1 MTSANL
7 SAPTRVTV
15 HLAHYFGDIS
25 DSLEWNSSAWV
36 ELEERLAA
44 TTRPLDSLTIGEIM
58 QALAETRCGSSPDA
72 GNFVK
77 RMIGQHDPSRHDL
90 FRVIRKLFRIYDLRI
105 IELLELIDVLERCP
119 GTVEDMPIKNLLAL
133 IAVVDIDEEPP
144 APLEEDSRP
153 PSTTH

>member
-1 MTSANL
+1 MNSDNL
-7 SAPTRVTV
+7 AAPTRVTV

-36 ELEERLAA
+36 DLEKRLAA

-58 QALAETRCGSSPDA
+58 QALDETRCGSSPAA

-119 GTVEDMPIKNLLAL
+119 GTIEEMPIKNLLAL
-133 IAVVDIDEEPP
+133 IAIVDIDEEPL
-144 APLEEDSRP
+144 APLEENSRP

>member
-1 MTSANL
+1 MTSDNL
-7 SAPTRVTV
+7 AAPTRVTV

-58 QALAETRCGSSPDA
+58 QALSDTRCGSSPDA
-72 GNFVK
+72 GKFVK
-77 RMIGQHDPSRHDL
+77 RMIGEHDPSRHDL
-90 FRVIRKLFRIYDLRI
+90 FRAIRKLFRIYDLRI

-133 IAVVDIDEEPP
+133 IAIVDIEEEPL
-144 APLEEDSRP
+144 APMEPDTDHLP
-153 PSTTH
+153 TIH

>member
-58 QALAETRCGSSPDA
+58 QALAETRCGSSPAA

-133 IAVVDIDEEPP
+133 IAIVDIDEEPL
-144 APLEEDSRP
+144 APVDTDTGTP
-153 PSTTH
+153 PTTH

>member
-7 SAPTRVTV
+7 AAPTRVTV

-58 QALAETRCGSSPDA
+58 QALAETRCGSSPEA
-72 GNFVK
+72 GNLVK

-133 IAVVDIDEEPP
+133 IAIVDIDDEPLTP
-144 APLEEDSRP
+144 VDTDTATP
-153 PSTTH
+153 PTTH

>member
-1 MTSANL
+1 MSNDSLA
-7 SAPTRVTV
+7 APTRVTV
-15 HLAHYFGDIS
+15 RLAPYFGDIS

-90 FRVIRKLFRIYDLRI
+90 FRAIRKLFRIYDLRI
-105 IELLELIDVLERCP
+105 IELLELINVLERCP

-133 IAVVDIDEEPP
+133 IAIVDIEEEPLATIEP
-144 APLEEDSRP
+144 ETGLP
-153 PSTTH
+153 PTIH

>member
-1 MTSANL
+1 MSNDSLA
-7 SAPTRVTV
+7 APTRVAV

-36 ELEERLAA
+36 DLEKRLAA

-58 QALAETRCGSSPDA
+58 QALSETRCGSSPDA

-90 FRVIRKLFRIYDLRI
+90 FRVIRKLLRIYDLRI

-133 IAVVDIDEEPP
+133 IAIVDIDEEPL
-144 APLEEDSRP
+144 APLPMKENDS
-153 PSTTH
+153 PSTH

>member
-1 MTSANL
+1 MSNDSLA
-7 SAPTRVTV
+7 APSRVTV

-58 QALAETRCGSSPDA
+58 QALAETRCGSSPAA

-77 RMIGQHDPSRHDL
+77 RMIGQHDLSRHDL

-119 GTVEDMPIKNLLAL
+119 GTVEDMSIKNLLAL
-133 IAVVDIDEEPP
+133 IAIVDIEEEPLAAIEP
-144 APLEEDSRP
+144 DTDLLP
-153 PSTTH
+153 TIH

>member
-1 MTSANL
+1 MSNGSLA
-7 SAPTRVTV
+7 APTRVTV
-15 HLAHYFGDIS
+15 HLAHFFGDIS

-105 IELLELIDVLERCP
+105 IELLELIDVLKRCP
-119 GTVEDMPIKNLLAL
+119 GTVEDMPIKNLLGL
-133 IAVVDIDEEPP
+133 IAIVDIDEEPL
-144 APLEEDSRP
+144 APIEADNSP
-153 PSTTH
+153 PPTMH

>member
-1 MTSANL
+1 MNSDNL
-7 SAPTRVTV
+7 AAPTRVTV

-90 FRVIRKLFRIYDLRI
+90 FRAIRKMFRIYDLRI

-119 GTVEDMPIKNLLAL
+119 GTVEDMPIKSLLAL
-133 IAVVDIDEEPP
+133 IAIVDIDEEPP
-144 APLEEDSRP
+144 APIETETGTP
-153 PSTTH
+153 PTTH

>member
-1 MTSANL
+1 MSNDSLA
-7 SAPTRVTV
+7 APTRVTV

-58 QALAETRCGSSPDA
+58 QVLSETRCGSSPDA

-77 RMIGQHDPSRHDL
+77 RMIGEHDPSRHDL

-119 GTVEDMPIKNLLAL
+119 GTVEDMPIKNLLGL
-133 IAVVDIDEEPP
+133 IAIVDIDEEPL
-144 APLEEDSRP
+144 APIEADNSP
-153 PSTTH
+153 PPTMH

>member
-1 MTSANL
+1 MPNDSLA
-7 SAPTRVTV
+7 APTRVTV
-15 HLAHYFGDIS
+15 RLAHYFGDIS

-77 RMIGQHDPSRHDL
+77 RMIGERDPSRHDL
-90 FRVIRKLFRIYDLRI
+90 FRAIRKLFRIYDLRI

-119 GTVEDMPIKNLLAL
+119 GTVEDMPIKNLLGL
-133 IAVVDIDEEPP
+133 IAIVDIDEEPL
-144 APLEEDSRP
+144 APIEADNSP
-153 PSTTH
+153 PPTTH

>member
-1 MTSANL
+1 MNSDNL
-7 SAPTRVTV
+7 AAPTRVTV

-77 RMIGQHDPSRHDL
+77 SMIGEHDPSRHDL
-90 FRVIRKLFRIYDLRI
+90 FRAIRKLFRIYDLRI
-105 IELLELIDVLERCP
+105 IELLELIDVLERYP

-133 IAVVDIDEEPP
+133 IAIVDIDEEPP
-144 APLEEDSRP
+144 APIETETGTP
-153 PSTTH
+153 PTTH